1 MNISVVIPLLNE
13 KESLRELTDSL
24 IDVMKSYNFSY
35 EIIFIDDGSSDNSWD
50 IIEELSSKSQTIK
63 GIKFQRNYGK
73 SQALHAG
80 FLKSQGKVVF
90 TMDADLQDDPK
101 EIPAMYDMIINDNF
115 DLISG
120 WKKKRFDSVIFK
132 NIPSKIFNFAARTT
146 SGIKLND
153 FNCGLKAFKKDVI
166 KSINVYGEMHRYIP
180 ILAKNEGYKKI
191 GEKIVNHR
199 PRKYGKTKFG
209 PSRFLYGF
217 LDLLTIWF
225 ISSFGKRPMH
235 LFGSLGLILITT
247 GFLFAAYLG
256 YDKIILNPGGRL
268 ITERPE
274 FYISLVT
281 MIIGSQFF
289 SMGFIGELMLK
300 SIYQKPQYIIHKQT
314 NL

>member
-50 IIEELSSKSQTIK
+50 IIEELSSKSDTIK
-63 GIKFQRNYGK
+63 GIKFHRNYGK

-101 EIPAMYDMIINDNF
+101 EIPAMYDMIMNDNF
-115 DLISG
+115 DLVSG

-268 ITERPE
+268 IAERPE

-300 SIYQKPQYIIHKQT
+300 SINQKPQYIIQKQT